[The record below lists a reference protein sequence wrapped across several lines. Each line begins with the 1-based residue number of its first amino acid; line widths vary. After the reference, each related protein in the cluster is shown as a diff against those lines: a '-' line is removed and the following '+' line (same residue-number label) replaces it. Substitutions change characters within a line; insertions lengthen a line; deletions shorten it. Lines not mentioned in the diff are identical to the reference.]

1 MNGFV
6 RVMALLPGL
15 ILTTDLLN
23 RAGADWFGAYVATIL
38 IVCLSVLLS
47 KRFILAPEYALT
59 GELVF
64 SSVYIMGLGHGAAR
78 FILLLGALLALPV
91 GRLLAG
97 CTERFR
103 KVIASTAGL
112 GLSLLLLSDGLASG
126 GIILP
131 AVMTNSQ
138 LGNLAAPAVLVT
150 IVTLLVM
157 GLLRTGQA
165 TKKYTL
171 AGGLLFAFL
180 LAAGEG
186 FLDFDYGLFALPSP
200 ADLGKVWFAFDFP
213 AAWEIMLTA
222 PGDIFLPAA
231 TIAITM
237 GTMTAAVCQ
246 TAAASGGTEV
256 DFGQQKRLNGK
267 ASFLGAVS
275 ACLGSGPVTVSPLS
289 LLEGDGDDRSE
300 KGRPYGM
307 MAGAVLLLFSAPL
320 ARSAAE
326 CPGIVAPLYIWLGG
340 CLTVRFLGTLAEN
353 ISGEFLSAEAGL
365 AAASSLLAALSH
377 NLTAGIGAALT
388 GQLVLR
394 LLSGHGRR
402 ISRREWLIA
411 GCYLIYFSAYCF

>member
-23 RAGADWFGAYVATIL
+23 RAGADWFGAYIATIL

-126 GIILP
+126 GIVLP

-200 ADLGKVWFAFDFP
+200 ANLGKVWFAFDFP

-246 TAAASGGTEV
+246 TAADLTEKEV
-256 DFGQQKRLNGK
+256 DSRQQTKLNAE

-300 KGRPYGM
+300 KGSRYGM

-394 LLSGHGRR
+394 LLSGQGRT

-411 GCYLIYFSAYCF
+411 GCYLIYFSSYCF